1 MTAVEKTSDLIVR
14 PRSSWQQHLMVSL
27 AAFGVTVALVH
38 FISLRRFPE
47 SSLENGSKAIAIV
60 DEKPANNQEKIP
72 ADLVLKSSLH
82 LENVK
87 NRISSPAFLE
97 QALLDCGMVIS
108 LNDNKDIR
116 NTLSKNVEQ
125 VQQGLSVRAKT
136 GHIPGAY
143 RLTIELK
150 LSQSQGA
157 ARLARALA
165 DSYVRLRRTQWTS
178 QMQEAY
184 LSASA
189 RAKQDNDVRDG
200 AVAELTA
207 FLGELSIQKQLQ
219 PKPMPSKDKAL
230 PQPSLRSGPVPQTI
244 DNPDWDELS
253 NKLISLKQQL
263 AKMLEEMTPLH
274 PEVRYVRDNITDIEE
289 QLAITPRVIVKTS
302 PEVMHEDLDL
312 STEVNTSTD
321 EDLEKSLQEEVA
333 NNNADAQQAET
344 LEQLQEAVELAE
356 QDYQVALIS
365 EKQRSKACR
374 LVPVLSVHVNQVA
387 LVKKQQKPKRELM
400 GLILFSGFALAVGV
414 GMFST
419 GVATESVLSTMGRL
433 EPLLPAPI
441 IGVVPDQNTLTDPIA
456 RNSQKLNLRWML
468 ILFGGM

>member
-72 ADLVLKSSLH
+72 ADLVLKSSLD

-189 RAKQDNDVRDG
+189 RAKQAHDVRDG

-274 PEVRYVRDNITDIEE
+274 PEVRYVRDNITDIE
-289 QLAITPRVIVKTS
+289 
-302 PEVMHEDLDL
+302 
-312 STEVNTSTD
+312 
-321 EDLEKSLQEEVA
+321 
-333 NNNADAQQAET
+333 
-344 LEQLQEAVELAE
+344 EQLQEAVELAE

-441 IGVVPDQNTLTDPIA
+441 IGVVPDQNTLTEPIA